1 MHGALSTVRRR
12 LLGLLL
18 IAVIGV
24 FLVVT
29 VLVYNQAFT
38 SYVPV
43 TLQADHTGNE
53 LSAGSDVK
61 VRGMLVGTVKS
72 VSSTG
77 DGAVINLALQ
87 PGVVGQ
93 IPANVTAQLLPKTL
107 FGERY
112 VDLVIPG
119 NASARHIVSGDVIG
133 QDRTTGGI
141 EVERVLDDLMPVLQA
156 VQPQKLSVTLTA
168 IATALQGRGT
178 QLGQTLSQLG
188 QYVGQ
193 LNPQLP
199 TLEHDLRALTT
210 ASKTYDQAAPN
221 LINALNDLTVT
232 SQTVV
237 DQRNNL
243 ANLYSTLST
252 SSDNLDNFLKAN
264 ANNLIR
270 VSSASLPT
278 LDVLAR
284 YSPEYPCFLK
294 QMANLVP
301 LVDKAF
307 GKGTNQP
314 GLHATLEITINR
326 GPYLPNQDAPAY
338 QDNRGPRCYDLHP
351 VPNPFPQYA
360 PDGPMQ
366 DGSTHPPAARTA
378 NDGLL
383 PATNGQA
390 IMGNTT
396 TPQSAGDGLGLPNS
410 SAEEGLLAERVGP
423 SVGVAPENFPS
434 WSSELIGP
442 LFRGTEVTIK

>member
-1 MHGALSTVRRR
+1 MLSTVRRR
-12 LLGLLL
+12 MLGLLL
-18 IAVIGV
+18 IGLIGA

-29 VLVYNQAFT
+29 VLFYNQTFT

-72 VSSTG
+72 VSSSG
-77 DGAVINLALQ
+77 NGAVIDLALQ
-87 PGVVGQ
+87 PDLVNQ
-93 IPANVTAQLLPKTL
+93 IPANVSAQLLPKTL

-112 VDLVIPG
+112 VDLVIPARQSAG
-119 NASARHIVSGDVIG
+119 HLASGAVIG
-133 QDRTTGGI
+133 QDRTTEGI

-168 IATALQGRGT
+168 ISTALQGRGV

-199 TLEHDLRALTT
+199 TLEHDLAALTT
-210 ASKTYDQAAPN
+210 TSNTYDQAAPN
-221 LINALNDLTVT
+221 LITALNDLTVT

-237 DQRNNL
+237 AQQLNL
-243 ANLYSTLST
+243 QNLYATLST
-252 SSDNLDNFLKAN
+252 ASGNLDNFLQAN
-264 ANNLIR
+264 ANNLIQ

-278 LDVLAR
+278 LDTLAT

-301 LVDKAF
+301 VVDKTF
-307 GKGTNQP
+307 GKGGTQP
-314 GLHATLEITINR
+314 GLHAKLEITINR
-326 GPYLPNQDAPAY
+326 GPYQTGQDAPAY
-338 QDNRGPRCYDLHP
+338 DENRGPRCYDLHP
-351 VPNPFPQYA
+351 APNPFPQYA
-360 PDGPMQ
+360 PDGPLS
-366 DGSTHPPAARTA
+366 DGSSHPPPARTA

-383 PATNGQA
+383 PPVNSQT

-396 TPQSAGDGLGLPNS
+396 PQDAASGQGLPNS
-410 SAEEGLLAERVGP
+410 AAEEGFLAELVGP
-423 SVGVAPENFPS
+423 SVGVAPQDFPS